1 MSTVLV
7 TGANRGLGLEFTK
20 QYAED
25 GWTVIAAT
33 RDPKKAEELN
43 ALASGRKNIEV
54 VALDVSSDASVAEFK
69 KSIGDRPI
77 DILINNA
84 GVYPNSRNE
93 FGDIDYSAWLDA
105 LNTNTLGPI
114 RLTEAL
120 ADNVAA
126 SEKKLAVAITS
137 SMGSISTYLKEP
149 NGPGAIQYRTS
160 KTAVNM
166 AVAIA
171 ARALK
176 SKGVT
181 MISQCPGWVQTDMGG
196 RGATLKPEQSISAM
210 RKIFDRVTL
219 NESGQFFGQ
228 HGRNV
233 PW

>member
-7 TGANRGLGLEFTK
+7 TGANRGLGLEFAK
-20 QYAED
+20 QYAEE

-33 RDPKKAEELN
+33 RDPKKAVELN
-43 ALASGRKNIEV
+43 ALAALHKSIEV
-54 VALDVSSDASVAEFK
+54 VALDVASDASVAELK
-69 KSIGDRPI
+69 KKIGKRAI
-77 DILINNA
+77 DIVINNA
-84 GVYPNSRNE
+84 GVYPEDRNE

-120 ADNVAA
+120 ADNLAA
-126 SEKKLAVAITS
+126 SQKKLAVVITS
-137 SMGSISTYLKEP
+137 TMGSIATYLEETD
-149 NGPGAIQYRTS
+149 GPGAIQYRTS

-171 ARALK
+171 ARSLRH
-176 SKGVT
+176 KGVT
-181 MISQCPGWVQTDMGG
+181 IISQCPGWVQTDMGG
-196 RGATLKPEQSISAM
+196 KGATLKPEQSISAM

-219 NESGQFFGQ
+219 KESGQFFGQ

-233 PW
+233 RW

>member
-7 TGANRGLGLEFTK
+7 TGANRGLGLEFTR
-20 QYAED
+20 QYAEE

-33 RDPKKAEELN
+33 RDPNKAEELKS
-43 ALASGRKNIEV
+43 LAGAQKNIEV
-54 VALDVSSDASVAEFK
+54 VALDVASDASVAEFK
-69 KSIGDRPI
+69 KRIGSRAI

-84 GVYPNSRNE
+84 GVYPEKHNE
-93 FGDIDYSAWLDA
+93 FGDIDYTAWLDA

-120 ADNVAA
+120 AENLAA
-126 SEKKLAVAITS
+126 SEKKLAVVITS
-137 SMGSISTYLKEP
+137 TMGSISTYLKETS
-149 NGPGAIQYRTS
+149 GPGAIQYRVS

-166 AVAIA
+166 AVTIA

-176 SKGVT
+176 AKGIT
-181 MISQCPGWVQTDMGG
+181 IIAQCPGWVQTDMGG
-196 RGATLKPEQSISAM
+196 KGATLKPSQSISAM

>member
-1 MSTVLV
+1 MSTVVV
-7 TGANRGLGLEFTK
+7 TGANRGLGLEFTR
-20 QYAED
+20 QYAKD
-25 GWTVIAAT
+25 GWSVIAAT
-33 RDPKKAEELN
+33 RDPKRAEELN
-43 ALASGRKNIEV
+43 ALAAEHKSIEV
-54 VALDVSSDASVAEFK
+54 VALDVASDASVAELRK
-69 KSIGDRPI
+69 KIGKRAI
-77 DILINNA
+77 DIVINNA
-84 GVYPNSRNE
+84 GVYPEKHNK
-93 FGDIDYSAWLDA
+93 FGDIDYSSWLDA

-120 ADNVAA
+120 ADNLAA
-126 SEKKLAVAITS
+126 SEKKLAVVITS
-137 SMGSISTYLKEP
+137 AMGSIATYLEEP
-149 NGPGAIQYRTS
+149 SGPDAIQYRTS

-171 ARALK
+171 ARTLK

-181 MISQCPGWVQTDMGG
+181 IISQCPGWVQTDMGG

-219 NESGQFFGQ
+219 KETGQFFGQ

>member
-1 MSTVLV
+1 MSTVLI

-33 RDPKKAEELN
+33 RDPKRAEELN
-43 ALASGRKNIEV
+43 TLAAEHKSIEV
-54 VALDVSSDASVAEFK
+54 VALDVSKDSSVAEFRK
-69 KSIGDRPI
+69 QIGSRAI

-84 GVYPNSRNE
+84 GVYPEKQNE

-126 SEKKLAVAITS
+126 SEKKLAVVITS
-137 SMGSISTYLKEP
+137 TMGSIATYLKEP

-176 SKGVT
+176 AKGVT
-181 MISQCPGWVQTDMGG
+181 IITQCPGWVQTDMGG

-219 NESGQFFGQ
+219 KETGQFFGQ